1 MMGLCKSCFS
11 TKYYGTSPG
20 PGDGD
25 TGGQDQD
32 TAAQMLIV
40 KSSSNPALVSS
51 EPVAVV
57 MGVGAKDEDEET
69 RSLIRSSEKL
79 ARSET
84 GDSGTCVDHDSFAKL
99 EAGKGGSG
107 RGESSE
113 ENIATT
119 EDLVQLTVSSVA
131 SLGAVVPTLTECGD
145 HAPAPPPPRR

>member
-51 EPVAVV
+51 
-57 MGVGAKDEDEET
+57 
-69 RSLIRSSEKL
+69 
-79 ARSET
+79 
-84 GDSGTCVDHDSFAKL
+84 
-99 EAGKGGSG
+99 
-107 RGESSE
+107 
-113 ENIATT
+113 
-119 EDLVQLTVSSVA
+119 
-131 SLGAVVPTLTECGD
+131 
-145 HAPAPPPPRR
+145 